1 MIEYTPDGKPK
12 GFLLA
17 AAFRRDSRRSTE
29 YHLQELVSLAE
40 TAGIEAAETRIV
52 SLSTIRPNL
61 FLGKGQAEEIAGEV
75 RSKGIEVIIFD
86 EDLSPS
92 QQRNWE
98 RLTGIRVIDR
108 RELILDIFAA
118 HAKTKE
124 AMLQIELARYEY
136 MLPRLTRAW
145 THLSRQQGGE
155 RGTRGEGEK
164 QIELDRRS
172 ILSRIHAVKRE
183 IRQVETQRTLRR
195 KNRIEGRI
203 PSASIIGY
211 TNAGKSS
218 LLNYLTSAGVLT
230 ENKLFATLDPTTRK
244 FVLPDKNELLLTDT
258 VGFIR
263 KLPHDLVEAFH
274 STLEESVYS
283 DFLIHVVDAAAPE
296 VEDHIAATERVLF
309 SLGIEEK
316 PRFTVFNKIDLIPDE
331 ISRTLLSNR
340 YPEGMCISLNTGE
353 GMDTFIERLSEFAR
367 PAQTVQT
374 FTLPSDRHDLVA
386 FLHRNGEVMYK
397 DYGDTGISV
406 SAKVSR
412 KIRNKLEEYAV

>member
-1 MIEYTPDGKPK
+1 MINYTTSEKLK
-12 GFLLA
+12 GLLA
-17 AAFRRDSRRSTE
+17 AVHVRGDSRLNAES
-29 YHLQELVSLAE
+29 HLEELTSLAE
-40 TAGIEAAETRIV
+40 TGGIEAAVTKIV
-52 SLSTIRPNL
+52 SISSVHSNL
-61 FLGKGQAEEIAGEV
+61 FIGKGQAEEITEEA
-75 RSKGIEVIIFD
+75 RQKQIEVIIFD

-118 HAKTKE
+118 RASTKE
-124 AMLQIELARYEY
+124 AMLQIELAQYEY
-136 MLPRLTRAW
+136 MLPRLNRAW

-172 ILSRIHAVKRE
+172 ILSRIHAIKHE
-183 IRQVETQRTLRR
+183 IGLVETQRNLRR
-195 KNRIEGRI
+195 KNRMKGNI

-244 FVLPDKNELLLTDT
+244 YILPDKTKLLLTDT

-283 DFLIHVVDAAAPE
+283 DFLIHVVDAAASE
-296 VEDHIAATERVLF
+296 VEEHAAATEKVLS
-309 SLGIEEK
+309 SLGIGDK
-316 PRFTVFNKIDLIPDE
+316 PRLTVFNKTDLIPDQ
-331 ISRTLLSNR
+331 ITKVLLMNR
-340 YPEGMCISLNTGE
+340 YPDAVFLSLKTKE
-353 GMDTFIERLSEFAR
+353 GMDDLLSQLQQFAR
-367 PAQTVQT
+367 PLQTMEM
-374 FTLPSDRHDLVA
+374 FTLPADRHDLVA
-386 FLHRNGEVMYK
+386 FLHRNGEVMHK
-397 DYGDTGISV
+397 DYGDGEISV
-406 SAKVSR
+406 SARVSP